1 MVACKCWSWTEP
13 NRHRKPRG
21 MIRAGRKESAV
32 EVRDAVQAGK
42 QYLANVFADED
53 ISNTRLEEVEYSN
66 ADEAWKVTFSFL
78 RPTGT
83 LSSMEVV
90 TGAHLKPGRNV
101 KRDYKV
107 VTIDNQSGQATSVKH
122 RALDAAE

>member
-1 MVACKCWSWTEP
+1 ME
-13 NRHRKPRG
+13 
-21 MIRAGRKESAV
+21 I
-32 EVRDAVQAGK
+32 RDAVQAGK

-83 LSSMEVV
+83 MTSTELLMPA
-90 TGAHLKPGRNV
+90 GLRPGRNV